1 MTKSLLTPEIKNML
15 DEAIH
20 GELYVSNLYKH
31 LGNQLQRLGFFGA
44 QKYFLNESADELT
57 HYQKIVDFQNDV
69 GAVAKVPAI
78 EAMTDTVGG
87 LVDAIQIFYDNEL
100 ELYYSYS
107 DNYQTAAGDPVVQ
120 QFLLQ
125 FLEIQRTSVGEAA
138 DLLARCKL
146 IEGDKCGLLIIDQ
159 ELGA

>member
-1 MTKSLLTPEIKNML
+1 MVKNLLTPELKDML
-15 DEAIH
+15 DQAIH

-31 LGNQLQRLGFFGA
+31 LGNQLQRLGWFGA
-44 QKYFLNESADELT
+44 QKYFLNESKDELK
-57 HYQKIVDFQNDV
+57 HYQKIVDFQNDL
-69 GAVAKVPAI
+69 GTVAKVPAI
-78 EAMTDTVGG
+78 EAMTDAVGG
-87 LVDAIQIFYDNEL
+87 LVEAIQIFYDNEL

-107 DNYQTAAGDPVVQ
+107 DYYQNAAGDPVVQ

-125 FLEIQRTSVGEAA
+125 FLEIQRTSVGEAG

-146 IEGDKCGLLIIDQ
+146 VEGDKAGLLLIDQ

>member
-1 MTKSLLTPEIKNML
+1 MVKNLLTPELKDML

-20 GELYVSNLYKH
+20 GEMYVSNLYKH
-31 LGNQLQRLGFFGA
+31 VGNQLQRLGWFGG
-44 QKYFLNESADELT
+44 QKYFLSESKDELK
-57 HYQKIVDFQNDV
+57 HYQMIADFQNDM
-69 GAVAKVPAI
+69 GAVANIPAI
-78 EAMTDTVGG
+78 EAITDKVGG
-87 LVDAIQIFYDNEL
+87 LMEAIQLYYDNEL

-107 DNYQTAAGDPVVQ
+107 DYYQNAVGDPVVQ

-125 FLEIQRTSVGEAA
+125 FLEIQRKSVGEAG

-146 IEGDKCGLLIIDQ
+146 VEGDKAGLLLIDA

>member
-44 QKYFLNESADELT
+44 QKYFLNESKDELK
-57 HYQKIVDFQNDV
+57 HYQKIVDFQNDM

-146 IEGDKCGLLIIDQ
+146 VEGDKCGLLIIDQ

>member
-44 QKYFLNESADELT
+44 QKYFLNESKDELK
-57 HYQKIVDFQNDV
+57 HYQKIVDFQNDM

-125 FLEIQRTSVGEAA
+125 FLEIQRASVGEAA

-146 IEGDKCGLLIIDQ
+146 VEGDKCGLLIIDQ